1 MSVQIF
7 KVYRY
12 QILPIDRYTPD
23 MFNGLSIEELIKQKN
38 DIFAQSVQFI
48 KEYRHRNSYLS
59 ARVNEIQNGN
69 AFILTLAPLRHIK
82 RETPDFRTEQ
92 IDHWPHTTV
101 VLLNHPNEQFI
112 LVQERSS
119 AFANTDT
126 VIKVL
131 EKATRK
137 ALQNTGLRLHI
148 ENMFES
154 SYFWD
159 LIREHENR
167 ITRVEFEFVTPNM
180 ANISS
185 SLEDTLKQLS
195 KDTNAAISEL
205 ELKSDPLSAL
215 KISNN
220 NPTIRGLAEYISQ
233 GGGNI
238 SMKVRGIRKTIKTS
252 NSSKEIQI
260 DNIHLESSYPEHI
273 IKIMRE
279 LLK

>member
-1 MSVQIF
+1 
-7 KVYRY
+7 
-12 QILPIDRYTPD
+12 
-23 MFNGLSIEELIKQKN
+23 
-38 DIFAQSVQFI
+38 
-48 KEYRHRNSYLS
+48 
-59 ARVNEIQNGN
+59 
-69 AFILTLAPLRHIK
+69 
-82 RETPDFRTEQ
+82 
-92 IDHWPHTTV
+92 
-101 VLLNHPNEQFI
+101 
-112 LVQERSS
+112 
-119 AFANTDT
+119 
-126 VIKVL
+126 
-131 EKATRK
+131 
-137 ALQNTGLRLHI
+137 
-148 ENMFES
+148 MFEN